1 MDRNKIKTLAS
12 SIYIKPSEKVMDLTL
27 FLYQKITKGL
37 EELDKDFNNI
47 VNELEP
53 LSKVNEQM
61 FLFDNLRDDNV
72 DNSLKLEVNAILE
85 NANKVE
91 DDFIC
96 IKKVLND

>member
-12 SIYIKPSEKVMDLTL
+12 LIYIKPSEKVIDLTL

>member
-1 MDRNKIKTLAS
+1 MDRNKIKALAS
-12 SIYIKPSEKVMDLTL
+12 SIYIKPSEKVIDLTL

>member
-1 MDRNKIKTLAS
+1 
-12 SIYIKPSEKVMDLTL
+12 
-27 FLYQKITKGL
+27 
-37 EELDKDFNNI
+37 
-47 VNELEP
+47 
-53 LSKVNEQM
+53 M

>member
-12 SIYIKPSEKVMDLTL
+12 SIYIKPSKKVIDLTL

>member
-1 MDRNKIKTLAS
+1 MDRNKIKTLAG
-12 SIYIKPSEKVMDLTL
+12 SIYIKPSEKVIDLTL

>member
-12 SIYIKPSEKVMDLTL
+12 SIYIKSSEKVIDLTL

>member
-1 MDRNKIKTLAS
+1 
-12 SIYIKPSEKVMDLTL
+12 
-27 FLYQKITKGL
+27 
-37 EELDKDFNNI
+37 
-47 VNELEP
+47 
-53 LSKVNEQM
+53 M

-91 DDFIC
+91 DDFIY